1 MPSIRPHKDSW
12 IAEVRLKG
20 HPYKSKVHSTRAR
33 AKKWAD
39 ETEKDL
45 KAGVKPA
52 LKGTLQDAIDR
63 YILEVCPRH
72 RSGKNEA
79 LRLKAISKMLPAS
92 RQVVDLQAQDITAF
106 RDKRMGE
113 VSDHTVRKE
122 MGILRGVFESARREW
137 SMLDKNPMADVRR
150 PPSPPNRHRLMAED
164 EIRRILL
171 ALGYVEGEKITTLSQ
186 EVAVGL
192 QLALETA
199 MRDSEMLGLRWADV
213 HLKEQ
218 YVTLPRTKNGDQRDV
233 PLSKRAVALLESM
246 KGVDKVTV
254 FTVTSASR
262 DALFRKARDAC
273 KVQGLHFHDSRAT
286 ALTRLSR
293 KLDVLELARM
303 VGHRDLKSLMVYYRK
318 SATDIAKGLG

>member
-1 MPSIRPHKDSW
+1 
-12 IAEVRLKG
+12 
-20 HPYKSKVHSTRAR
+20 
-33 AKKWAD
+33 
-39 ETEKDL
+39 
-45 KAGVKPA
+45 
-52 LKGTLQDAIDR
+52 
-63 YILEVCPRH
+63 
-72 RSGKNEA
+72 
-79 LRLKAISKMLPAS
+79 
-92 RQVVDLQAQDITAF
+92 
-106 RDKRMGE
+106 
-113 VSDHTVRKE
+113 
-122 MGILRGVFESARREW
+122 
-137 SMLDKNPMADVRR
+137 
-150 PPSPPNRHRLMAED
+150 
-164 EIRRILL
+164 
-171 ALGYVEGEKITTLSQ
+171 
-186 EVAVGL
+186 
-192 QLALETA
+192 